1 MLKTRPYPIN
11 NPEYKN
17 RGNICKVCDRKF
29 YVKEMVKSSKSK
41 IEAHSLQIQNL

>member
-1 MLKTRPYPIN
+1 LLKTRPFPIN

-29 YVKEMVKSSKSK
+29 YVKEMVKASKQK
-41 IEAHSLQIQNL
+41 IEAHQMQI